1 VGRLEKVVEYE
12 IREDFQIPE
21 GARGLG
27 AIEGNE
33 ANLFADRMKDRGM
46 SWTAQHMGKAIQ
58 LAFNGELAKWC
69 GRKPLDSG
77 VRKSTLSFDL
87 FDELDGYG
95 KRTALP
101 ALEGPHAS
109 RPWARVLKDMTSDY
123 NPLN

>member
-1 VGRLEKVVEYE
+1 MEYE
-12 IREDFQIPE
+12 VRKDFQIPE

-46 SWTAQHMGKAIQ
+46 SWTIAGAQHMGKAIQ
-58 LAFNGELAKWC
+58 LSFNEELAKWC
-69 GRKPLDSG
+69 GRRLLDSD
-77 VRKSTLSFDL
+77 TLEKTPSFDL

-101 ALEGPHAS
+101 AIEGPHAS
-109 RPWARVLKDMTSDY
+109 RQWVKALKRLSTPY
-123 NPLN
+123 CPLN

>member
-1 VGRLEKVVEYE
+1 MEY
-12 IREDFQIPE
+12 DLQIPE

-33 ANLFADRMKDRGM
+33 SNLFADRMKDRGM
-46 SWTAQHMGKAIQ
+46 SWTISGAQHMGKAIQ
-58 LAFNGELAKWC
+58 LAFNGELAKYC

-77 VRKSTLSFDL
+77 TQGSALSFDL
-87 FDELDGYG
+87 FDQLDGYG

-109 RPWARVLKDMTSDY
+109 RLWAKVLKDMTSAY

>member
-1 VGRLEKVVEYE
+1 
-12 IREDFQIPE
+12 
-21 GARGLG
+21 
-27 AIEGNE
+27 
-33 ANLFADRMKDRGM
+33 
-46 SWTAQHMGKAIQ
+46 MGKAIQ

-69 GRKPLDSG
+69 GHKPLDSG

-95 KRTALP
+95 KRTATP

-109 RPWARVLKDMTSDY
+109 RTWARVLKDMTSAY